1 MIACRGPF
9 RIGLIAAVLSACVA
23 ANSRAADAAD
33 ADTADGATADGE
45 RPLVRIGS
53 KKFTEGAI
61 LGELAAQLVES
72 AGARVE
78 LRPQLVTNVL
88 WNALLAGE
96 IDLYPEYTGTLMRE
110 VLTSHHF
117 QSVAPLSR
125 YLEENGLRMSEP
137 LGFDN
142 SYALGMKRSAAERLG
157 IKTISDLA
165 AHPELKFGF
174 GNEFVT
180 RADGW
185 ESLRQAYNLP
195 QENVTGLEHALTYRA
210 LDNGKIDVT
219 DLYTTDA
226 EIEYYDLVALEDDRH
241 HFPRYHAVWLYR
253 IDLEQR
259 FPAAIEALRRLEGR
273 IDQAAMTRMNRRRKM
288 DGIPE
293 AEVAADFLKENL
305 GLNVTRTSH
314 GLWQRLAERTYEHLV
329 LVGISLSAAIV
340 LAIPCGIWA
349 ARRPAAGKVILSAVG
364 VVQTVPSLVLL
375 ILMIP
380 LLGIGAPPAIAAL
393 FLYSLLPIVRNTHA
407 GLTGIPADLRESAAA
422 IGLPERTRLWKIEL
436 PLAAQSIFAG
446 IKTSAVINVGTA
458 TLGGFIGAG
467 GYGQPIF
474 SGITNN
480 DQALM
485 LEGALPAA
493 GLALLLQFLFDRA
506 ERWIVPL
513 GLRLGAS

>member
-1 MIACRGPF
+1 MIACRGLF
-9 RIGLIAAVLSACVA
+9 RIGLIAAILSACGA
-23 ANSRAADAAD
+23 ANLRAADAD
-33 ADTADGATADGE
+33 NTDGTDSE
-45 RPLVRIGS
+45 RPVVRIGS

-61 LGELAAQLVES
+61 LGEVAAQLVEH
-72 AGARVE
+72 AGARVV

-110 VLTSHHF
+110 VLTSHNF
-117 QSVAPLSR
+117 QTVEQLR
-125 YLEENGLRMSEP
+125 EYLEQNGLRMSKP

-165 AHPELKFGF
+165 AHPELTFGF

-195 QENVTGLEHALTYRA
+195 QENVTGLEHALAYRA

-226 EIEYYDLVALEDDRH
+226 EIEFYNLVALEDDRH

-273 IDQAAMTRMNRRRKM
+273 IDQATMTRMNRRRKM

-293 AEVAADFLKENL
+293 AEVAADFLKESL
-305 GLNVTRTSH
+305 GLNVTRASH

-329 LVGISLSAAIV
+329 LVGISLSGAIV

-349 ARRPAAGKVILSAVG
+349 ARRPAAGKVILSTVG

-380 LLGIGAPPAIAAL
+380 LLGIGGPPAIAAL

-407 GLTGIPADLRESAAA
+407 GLIGIASDLRESAAA
-422 IGLPERTRLWKIEL
+422 IGLPARTRLWKIEL

-480 DQALM
+480 DQGLM